1 MDSVYSNAIAD
12 IGVSLATMVAKEITV
27 SVSSRIK
34 ASQNEKN
41 IEKLKNTY
49 EEIINGLLADRAEAI
64 RIAQVY
70 KAEFEKVNISDED
83 IEHLHATISRF
94 IELLTLFG
102 KMDPSAQAGFKAI
115 KELISIDTLKTMQ
128 LLGFNYKAAIGEPL
142 TELCAQKIA
151 SLGNS
156 AKKLTP
162 QRGKNQ
168 AR

>member
-1 MDSVYSNAIAD
+1 MDSAYSNAIAE
-12 IGVSLATMVAKEITV
+12 IGVSLTTMAAKEITV
-27 SVSSRIK
+27 LISNKIK

-41 IEKLKNTY
+41 IEKVKNTY
-49 EEIINGLLADRAEAI
+49 EEIINKLLANRAEAI

-70 KAEFEKVNISDED
+70 KSEFEKVNISDED

-102 KMDPSAQAGFKAI
+102 KMEPSAQAGFKAI

-142 TELCAQKIA
+142 TELCAKKIA

-156 AKKLTP
+156 DKKETP
-162 QRGKNQ
+162 QRSKHQ
-168 AR
+168 TR